1 MQNLYIE
8 THSISE
14 RALSFIPTEGII
26 VETQNLICVKRTSKY
41 SFYVID
47 EQAQKQLE
55 TRRHKF
61 CSFPNMKYHN
71 GSYCALV
78 MEYYKGNLN

>member
-26 VETQNLICVKRTSKY
+26 IETQALVCVKRTSKY

-47 EQAQKQLE
+47 AQAQKQLE
-55 TRRHKF
+55 ARRHKF
-61 CSFPNMKYHN
+61 CSFPNKNFHN
-71 GSYCALV
+71 PSYCAMV